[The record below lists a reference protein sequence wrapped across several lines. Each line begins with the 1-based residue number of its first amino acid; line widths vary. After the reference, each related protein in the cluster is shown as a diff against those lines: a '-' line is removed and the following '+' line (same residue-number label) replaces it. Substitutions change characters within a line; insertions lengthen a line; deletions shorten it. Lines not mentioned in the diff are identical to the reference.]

1 MQSFVIGLTLAVTDN
16 IGPLLAVLT
25 FHQTFEGV
33 GLGSRLSMLRL
44 PRKYNFGE
52 AACSLVYVGVEGTS
66 ELTSPRFGNSPFRR
80 RRDLQLHHAARH
92 RSRTRHPGNVGPSFQ
107 TTEKEELS

>member
-1 MQSFVIGLTLAVTDN
+1 MIGLTLAVTDN

-52 AACSLVYVGVEGTS
+52 
-66 ELTSPRFGNSPFRR
+66 
-80 RRDLQLHHAARH
+80 
-92 RSRTRHPGNVGPSFQ
+92 
-107 TTEKEELS
+107 